1 MISPRYRI
9 GRALLVG
16 ALPFVC
22 LLWSCSNEPAA
33 VPDER
38 DLTKARIDSLNALI
52 RQDPDNPALY
62 VERGQAW
69 QALGNP
75 KEALADFDLAIASDS
90 THAPAWVQKMDLLY
104 AMQDLEGCV
113 SVADGCIAHAPEETA
128 CLLRRAEFHIHLRQ
142 YEQAFERLNAALQ
155 VDDQLEEAYWM
166 KGRIYREVG
175 DKELALSSFSTSV
188 EVNPEFFD
196 GYIALG
202 LQLAEA
208 KDAAAADAYRSA
220 IDLRPG
226 SIEPRYNL
234 AMFFQDNGRYDEAS
248 ASYREILSLDSN
260 NATACFNLGYIRLE
274 YLQQY
279 DSAAYWF
286 SEAIERLPYYH
297 QAWFNRGLALES
309 LGRTQDALRDY
320 NEALRIK
327 PDYTAAARAKGRLVD

>member
-1 MISPRYRI
+1 MKELW
-9 GRALLVG
+9 GMKKRAVPVG
-16 ALPFVC
+16 ALFFALCAVG
-22 LLWSCSNEPAA
+22 CSQKGEDIPS
-33 VPDER
+33 ER

-52 RQDPDNPALY
+52 RNDPDNPALY
-62 VERGQAW
+62 VARGKEW
-69 QALGNP
+69 QSLGNP
-75 KEALADFDLAIASDS
+75 KEALTDFDYAIAADS
-90 THAPAWVQKMDLLY
+90 SFAEGWVEKINVLY

-113 SVADGCIAHAPEETA
+113 AAADGCIAHAPEATA
-128 CLLRRAEFHIHLRQ
+128 CLLKRAEFHIHLRQ

-155 VDDQLEEAYWM
+155 LDDQLEEAYWM
-166 KGRIYREVG
+166 KGKIYRENG
-175 DKELALSSFSTSV
+175 NSELALSSFATSV

-208 KDAAAADAYRSA
+208 KDPAAIDAYRSA
-220 IDLRPG
+220 ADLRPK

-234 AMFFQDNGRYDEAS
+234 AMYLQESGRFDEAS
-248 ASYREILSLDSN
+248 AAYYDILALDSN

-286 SEAIERLPYYH
+286 SEAIQRLPYYH

-309 LGRTQDALRDY
+309 LGREQDALRDY

-327 PDYTAAARAKGRLVD
+327 PDYTAAAKAKGRLVD

>member
-1 MISPRYRI
+1 MNFAEGLKRRAVPV
-9 GRALLVG
+9 GALLFALLVVG
-16 ALPFVC
+16 CTPKDAD
-22 LLWSCSNEPAA
+22 
-33 VPDER
+33 VPSER
-38 DLTKARIDSLNALI
+38 GLTKARIDSLNALI
-52 RQDPDNPALY
+52 RDDPDNPALY
-62 VERGQAW
+62 VARGQAW

-75 KEALADFDLAIASDS
+75 KEALADFGYALAADS
-90 THAPAWVQKMDLLY
+90 AFADAWVEQINLLY

-113 SVADGCIAHAPEETA
+113 AAADGCIAHAPEATA
-128 CLLRRAEFHIHLRQ
+128 CLLKRAEFHIHLRQ

-155 VDDQLEEAYWM
+155 LDDQLEEAYWM
-166 KGRIYREVG
+166 KGKIYRENG
-175 DKELALSSFSTSV
+175 NSELALSSFATSV
-188 EVNPEFFD
+188 EVNPAFFD

-202 LQLAEA
+202 LQQAEA
-208 KDAAAADAYRSA
+208 KDPAAVDAYRSA
-220 IDLRPG
+220 ADLRPK

-234 AMFFQDNGRYDEAS
+234 AMFLQENGRYDEAS
-248 ASYREILSLDSN
+248 ATYREILALDSN

-286 SEAIERLPYYH
+286 SEAIRRLPYYH

-327 PDYTAAARAKGRLVD
+327 PDYTAAAKAKGRLVD